1 MKKVA
6 LISISV
12 FIISLF
18 VSNCV
23 GHIEKL
29 PTISEVEQG
38 DTSYVHLFP
47 DWEKEDYNFNTPK
60 DVMVGADGYIFV
72 ADSGNSRILVL
83 NQAGLV
89 VTEDEFGNNFQGL
102 EDINIPGK
110 GEIQPVQLSQDSK
123 MNLLFCDG
131 SNQIYAWN
139 QHYNNTGIRYVS
151 KEVTLRH
158 AESGAIITSDRMDSL
173 SYYLT
178 NGYTLIDAKLDSSEE
193 LINSIL
199 APHVIFD
206 GDDPKNWEF
215 VDDYGDTRN
224 SKIVDI
230 VAFGKDY
237 NNGIYVLDKRYN
249 RIIKLKYEIKYLL
262 IMETDEG
269 QSVAFDY
276 ECVFSEVAASQ
287 GSGAG
292 FIMDPKSITI
302 DLSGNIY
309 YTQTGGVYSCH
320 GISAGSYRTL
330 FNPGEDDLLDIGR
343 FQCARDVGID
353 SRGIIYIVDK
363 GSNYIQTFDNEGNF
377 LRNVATTDIMIDT
390 TLLETVYSYEIDST
404 VIPYDTTIVDSSV
417 VEIDTTVSFQL
428 AEILNKPEAIAINQN
443 ILYVADTGN
452 SRIVR
457 FQYVIMTEQNLQDLQ
472 EYRTP

>member
-1 MKKVA
+1 
-6 LISISV
+6 
-12 FIISLF
+12 
-18 VSNCV
+18 
-23 GHIEKL
+23 
-29 PTISEVEQG
+29 
-38 DTSYVHLFP
+38 
-47 DWEKEDYNFNTPK
+47 
-60 DVMVGADGYIFV
+60 
-72 ADSGNSRILVL
+72 
-83 NQAGLV
+83 
-89 VTEDEFGNNFQGL
+89 
-102 EDINIPGK
+102 
-110 GEIQPVQLSQDSK
+110 
-123 MNLLFCDG
+123 
-131 SNQIYAWN
+131 
-139 QHYNNTGIRYVS
+139 
-151 KEVTLRH
+151 
-158 AESGAIITSDRMDSL
+158 
-173 SYYLT
+173 
-178 NGYTLIDAKLDSSEE
+178 
-193 LINSIL
+193 
-199 APHVIFD
+199 
-206 GDDPKNWEF
+206 
-215 VDDYGDTRN
+215 
-224 SKIVDI
+224 
-230 VAFGKDY
+230 
-237 NNGIYVLDKRYN
+237 
-249 RIIKLKYEIKYLL
+249 
-262 IMETDEG
+262 
-269 QSVAFDY
+269 
-276 ECVFSEVAASQ
+276 
-287 GSGAG
+287 
-292 FIMDPKSITI
+292 MDPKSITI

-390 TLLETVYSYEIDST
+390 TFLETVYSYEIDST